1 MDAIETYFNNHF
13 PQHDRSSS
21 VIREIK
27 EEIEKIEKIAKAGEK
42 LSKANSSRNKHQ
54 ENLNTLTGYFNLY
67 IRKGGVSRIDT
78 IDGYKESNKKLDKH
92 LDELINGMEEAIGKD
107 EENSDNLDTDDSSDK
122 LEKNKKGDNTSNGN
136 KFNGKMGLYV
146 GGAIVGVLEGT
157 CKSNS
162 DKENQGKKRDEII
175 ILDLSKGKVGKR
187 IFNDGKTLTGSLKLE
202 RFTNLR
208 KLIISSQKIT
218 ELDVSECPNL
228 KEVDISGC
236 SELTKEKI
244 KSNLIFNLKKTK
256 LSTLAN
262 VLTDTKK
269 DGKIVKYNIID
280 NIGFGDTRK
289 ESIKEEDV
297 LLRIGGAIYSA
308 KEGINQI
315 LFVVRGKF
323 TKEHTE
329 SFNLFENFIS
339 DTGITDFTTIVKTE
353 FLDFRDEDSRKD
365 DKVALIRENK
375 DIRIIIE
382 ACNGIIHVDNPP
394 MPKKGSDLEI
404 KINREKRQISREMY
418 KEVEKSSDNT
428 EAGKKKLAEAKNS
441 LFKELRVKL
450 ALNVPGLPVG
460 LEAQIEV
467 IKSGRGKSTLAN
479 VLINPVDES
488 GQFKKF
494 KQVFKEGKLSVS
506 QTRNI
511 QSEGFSHEFMEQAE
525 VKKVSYQVIDTPG
538 IGDTKLET
546 NEILDIISEAVYL
559 VRDGVSRVLFVTD
572 GRFDEY
578 ETAAYNLLR
587 EVIFD
592 KNITNHTTIVRTKFR
607 DFEDEREQDIKR
619 MKSSKELKAIIESCQ
634 GQVIHVDNPPIEI
647 KGASEEEIEFNKR
660 KRNES
665 KKILLDHLKEIC
677 QEDPYNPPN
686 LKNLI
691 AKVREKMEKKK
702 KLDEA
707 LVKLRKQL
715 KRVEGKIEDEKLSQ
729 VIEDLNEEIEKES
742 EAIRQA
748 ILEHIRAT
756 IVLEKNS
763 GRKSIRASMQSSTG
777 INLEMV
783 YESSK
788 YLKGKEKDSNKES
801 ISNRPENESEKN
813 TNLSNKISEIITNLT
828 KEEKQIRE
836 VIDDYRGDIRNILIV
851 GHANSGKSTLAKVL
865 LNKEENPEK
874 VFRGS
879 YYDAESQ
886 EVQIDDT
893 FGINDNTGLP
903 DEEVIQKIAEVTR
916 EMQIGINQVFFVFK
930 DDFSKEQARTF
941 NIFKDFVFEFENG
954 VTKFAT
960 LVRTNFEQFQELQA
974 CEKDRENLLAQ
985 NQELKEIITFWSRK
999 IILNH
1004 LTEKCSE
1011 IYKLKE
1017 KGELKIKIETG
1028 LVNVAMERNK
1038 DKKIFKMGLAGL
1050 PAATIEH
1057 SSNEKVIRIGD
1068 KKLFTL
1074 KKGKKVLQGE
1084 ELTQILSEANN
1095 N

>member
-1 MDAIETYFNNHF
+1 
-13 PQHDRSSS
+13 
-21 VIREIK
+21 
-27 EEIEKIEKIAKAGEK
+27 
-42 LSKANSSRNKHQ
+42 
-54 ENLNTLTGYFNLY
+54 
-67 IRKGGVSRIDT
+67 
-78 IDGYKESNKKLDKH
+78 
-92 LDELINGMEEAIGKD
+92 MEEAIGKD
-107 EENSDNLDTDDSSDK
+107 EENSDNLDTDDSSDSPVINNSIERK
-122 LEKNKKGDNTSNGN
+122 RDNNLTQQSQLQSEISILESNPNKTPEQEGDNTSNGN

-634 GQVIHVDNPPIEI
+634 
-647 KGASEEEIEFNKR
+647 
-660 KRNES
+660 
-665 KKILLDHLKEIC
+665 EIC

-985 NQELKEIITFWSRK
+985 NQELKEIITFCNDVIYVNNPPVIEKEYIKFFSDEGIRENDKSKKERQGSRK

-1017 KGELKIKIETG
+1017 KGELKISAK
-1028 LVNVAMERNK
+1028 
-1038 DKKIFKMGLAGL
+1038 
-1050 PAATIEH
+1050 
-1057 SSNEKVIRIGD
+1057 
-1068 KKLFTL
+1068 
-1074 KKGKKVLQGE
+1074 
-1084 ELTQILSEANN
+1084 
-1095 N
+1095 